1 MSLHNRYYFS
11 HARTGLKYGLSSL
24 DLKEGDQILMP
35 DFICSSVLQPI
46 KEIGLNYLFYETLE
60 NLDPNWQLLPRLI
73 TRKTKAILF
82 VHFFG
87 QPQDLERFI
96 KFSQDHHLF
105 LIEDNAHGHEGSFNG
120 KRLGTYGDIGISS
133 PRKFIGAKGG
143 GVLYL
148 NRAQEIQ
155 LPSLDKMQVTNTQ
168 KNLSSLL
175 DAFPQ
180 TKGLLRKL
188 IKRRPLYEDPYGSLE
203 LDVEDK
209 ILDLEIIKDLESI
222 DWEEIRTKRRNNYY
236 KWNEFALNN
245 KLTPVYEELNDE
257 ANPWC
262 FPAYTSS
269 KEESIIWF
277 KWAWRNNVNV
287 FSWPSL
293 PEEVIKQD
301 ASILRRWERLVC
313 FSTA

>member
-1 MSLHNRYYFS
+1 MSVQTKFYFS

-24 DLKEGDQILMP
+24 YLKKGDQILIP

-46 KEIGLNYLFYETLE
+46 KEIGLNYFFYETLE
-60 NLDPNWQLLPRLI
+60 NLEPKWESLPNFL
-73 TRKTKAILF
+73 TSKTKAILF

-96 KFSQDHHLF
+96 KFSQDHNVF
-105 LIEDNAHGHEGSFNG
+105 LIEDNAHGHGGSFNG

-143 GVLYL
+143 GVLNL
-148 NRAQEIQ
+148 NTSKEIQ
-155 LPSLDKMQVTNTQ
+155 LLGLEKMQEINTQ
-168 KNLSSLL
+168 KDFSSFL
-175 DAFPQ
+175 DSLPQ
-180 TKGLLRKL
+180 IKNLLRRL
-188 IKRRPLYEDPYGSLE
+188 IKRRPPYEDPYGFLE
-203 LDVEDK
+203 PEIEDK
-209 ILDLEIIKDLESI
+209 ILDLKTIESI
-222 DWEEIRTKRRNNYY
+222 ENIDWGEISTIRRNNYY
-236 KWNEFALNN
+236 RWNKFALKN
-245 KLTPVYEELNDE
+245 KLIPVYEELSDE

-269 KEESIIWF
+269 REESIRWF

-293 PEEVIKQD
+293 PEEVIKED
-301 ASILRRWERLVC
+301 GPILRRWEKLVC

>member
-60 NLDPNWQLLPRLI
+60 NLDPNWQLLPRLV

-188 IKRRPLYEDPYGSLE
+188 IKRRPPYEDPYGFLE

-245 KLTPVYEELNDE
+245 KLTPVYEEL
-257 ANPWC
+257 
-262 FPAYTSS
+262 
-269 KEESIIWF
+269 
-277 KWAWRNNVNV
+277 
-287 FSWPSL
+287 
-293 PEEVIKQD
+293 
-301 ASILRRWERLVC
+301 
-313 FSTA
+313 